1 MKKVITILALA
12 LTTSVAFAQDT
23 PLEISGSADLYYKND
38 FSGNENIKTS
48 FNSDQNS
55 VSLGM
60 IDIALK
66 KKTGKTSFV
75 GEVSF
80 GPRGMGQSILNDSDG
95 QSFHIQNLY
104 ASYAASDKLT
114 LTAGYMG
121 TFIGYEVIS
130 PLGNLHYSTS
140 YLFTNGPFQNAGVK
154 ANYAF
159 SSKVGLMV
167 GVFNDQWNA
176 YKADMSLGLNA
187 IGAQLSLTPF
197 EGLTAYVNYLS
208 GSASGTIVDLT
219 GSYQVTEKFK
229 LGFNVADFSGAKDII
244 ITAATDDSV
253 GIVEVTPSTTPAT
266 YVPGIIA
273 GTPAELATQGYT
285 GFALY
290 PSYKFS
296 DNFTLGLRA
305 ENFKAKDKSD
315 YSTAPAAKESVT
327 AYTLSANFKS
337 GGLTFIPEFRMDS
350 GSANMF
356 ADSKGISTKSASQVS
371 LAVVYGF

>member
-23 PLEISGSADLYYKND
+23 PLEISGSADLYYKYD
-38 FSGNENIKTS
+38 FSKASQLGTS
-48 FNSDQNS
+48 FATDQNS

-60 IDIALK
+60 IDVVLK

-80 GPRGMGQSILNDSDG
+80 GPRGQYQSILNTPGYAFINDPLIDDFPTLETSG
-95 QSFHIQNLY
+95 ESFHIQNLY

-130 PLGNLHYSTS
+130 PLGNLNYSTS

-154 ANYAF
+154 ANYAI

-167 GVFNDQWNA
+167 GLFNDQWNA
-176 YKADMSLGLNA
+176 YQANPSFGLNA
-187 IGAQLSLTPF
+187 IGAQLSLTPV
-197 EGLTAYVNYLS
+197 EGLTAYINYLD

-219 GSYQVTEKFK
+219 AAYQISEKFK
-229 LGFNVADFSGAKDII
+229 LGLNVADFSG
-244 ITAATDDSV
+244 TADD
-253 GIVEVTPSTTPAT
+253 T
-266 YVPGIIA
+266 
-273 GTPAELATQGYT
+273 GYT

-290 PSYKFS
+290 PSYAVSSNFS
-296 DNFTLGLRA
+296 LALRA
-305 ENFKAKDKSD
+305 ENFKGKKNAIT
-315 YSTAPAAKESVT
+315 YSNVAADESVT
-327 AYTLSANFKS
+327 ALTLSANLKS

-356 ADSKGISTKSASQVS
+356 EGGAEKSASQIS
-371 LAVVYGF
+371 MAVVYGF

>member
-1 MKKVITILALA
+1 
-12 LTTSVAFAQDT
+12 
-23 PLEISGSADLYYKND
+23 
-38 FSGNENIKTS
+38 
-48 FNSDQNS
+48 
-55 VSLGM
+55 M

-80 GPRGMGQSILNDSDG
+80 GPRGTSQSIPDVAG
-95 QSFHIQNLY
+95 QSFNIQNLY
-104 ASYAASDKLT
+104 AAYAATDKLT

-167 GVFNDQWNA
+167 GAFNDQWNLYSA
-176 YKADMSLGLNA
+176 SPALGLNA
-187 IGAQLSLTPF
+187 IGAQLSVTPF

-229 LGFNVADFSGAKDII
+229 LGFNVADFSGVKEIGAVVITEGKDAEV
-244 ITAATDDSV
+244 TYDATDPADIFIS
-253 GIVEVTPSTTPAT
+253 SYTPAADA
-266 YVPGIIA
+266 VLGDR
-273 GTPAELATQGYT
+273 TQGYT

-305 ENFKAKDKSD
+305 ENFKAKDKSV

-356 ADSKGISTKSASQVS
+356 ADSKGAPTKSASQIS
-371 LAVVYGF
+371 MAVVYGF

>member
-23 PLEISGSADLYYKND
+23 PLEISGSGDLYYKYD
-38 FSGNENIKTS
+38 FSEASQLGTS
-48 FNSDQNS
+48 FATDQNS

-80 GPRGMGQSILNDSDG
+80 GPRGAGQSIPDVGG

-104 ASYAASDKLT
+104 AAYAASDKLT

-130 PLGNLHYSTS
+130 PLANLNYSTS

-154 ANYAF
+154 ANYAI

-167 GVFNDQWNA
+167 GLFNDQWNLYNA
-176 YKADMSLGLNA
+176 TPSLGLNA
-187 IGAQLSLTPF
+187 IGAQLSLTPV
-197 EGLTAYVNYLS
+197 EGLTAYINYLD

-219 GSYQVTEKFK
+219 AAYQISEKFK
-229 LGFNVADFSGAKDII
+229 LGLNVADFSG
-244 ITAATDDSV
+244 TADD
-253 GIVEVTPSTTPAT
+253 T
-266 YVPGIIA
+266 
-273 GTPAELATQGYT
+273 GYT

-290 PSYKFS
+290 PSYAVSSNFS
-296 DNFTLGLRA
+296 LALRA
-305 ENFKAKDKSD
+305 ENFKAKKAGSPFGPSFSNVVAD
-315 YSTAPAAKESVT
+315 ESVT
-327 AYTLSANFKS
+327 AFTLSANLKS
-337 GGLTFIPEFRMDS
+337 GGLTFIPELRMDS

-356 ADSKGISTKSASQVS
+356 EGGTEKSASQVS
-371 LAVVYGF
+371 MAVVYGF

>member
-12 LTTSVAFAQDT
+12 LTTTVTFAQDT
-23 PLEISGSADLYYKND
+23 PLEITGSADLYYKND
-38 FSGNENIKTS
+38 FSGNENIQTS
-48 FNSDQNS
+48 FATDQNS

-80 GPRGMGQSILNDSDG
+80 GPRGQKQSIQDVDG

-104 ASYAASDKLT
+104 AAYAASDKLT

-130 PLGNLHYSTS
+130 PLANLNYSTS

-154 ANYAF
+154 ANYAI

-167 GVFNDQWNA
+167 GLFNDQWNA
-176 YKADMSLGLNA
+176 YKADSGLGLNA
-187 IGAQLSLTPF
+187 VGAQLSLTPV
-197 EGLTAYVNYLS
+197 EGLTAYINYLD

-219 GSYQVTEKFK
+219 AAYQISEKFK
-229 LGFNVADFSGAKDII
+229 LGLNVADYSG
-244 ITAATDDSV
+244 TADDT
-253 GIVEVTPSTTPAT
+253 GF
-266 YVPGIIA
+266 
-273 GTPAELATQGYT
+273 T

-290 PSYKFS
+290 PSYAVNK
-296 DNFTLGLRA
+296 NFGIGLRA
-305 ENFKAKDKSD
+305 ENFKAKKNNLGALSNV
-315 YSTAPAAKESVT
+315 TADESVT
-327 AYTLSANFKS
+327 AFTLSANLKS
-337 GGLTFIPEFRMDS
+337 GGLTFIPEFRLDN
-350 GSANMF
+350 GSADMF
-356 ADSKGISTKSASQVS
+356 EDSDMAATKSASQAT

>member
-12 LTTSVAFAQDT
+12 LTTSVTFAQDT
-23 PLEISGSADLYYKND
+23 PLEISGSADLYYKYD
-38 FSGNENIKTS
+38 FAKTGNIGTS
-48 FNSDQNS
+48 FASDQNS

-80 GPRGMGQSILNDSDG
+80 GPRGQFQSIPDVGG

-104 ASYAASDKLT
+104 AAYAASDKLT

-130 PLGNLHYSTS
+130 PLSNFHYSTS
-140 YLFTNGPFQNAGVK
+140 YLFTNGPFQNAGIK
-154 ANYAF
+154 ANYAI

-167 GVFNDQWNA
+167 GLFNDQWNA
-176 YKADMSLGLNA
+176 YTANPSFGLNA
-187 IGAQLSLTPF
+187 IGAQLSLTPV
-197 EGLTAYVNYLS
+197 EGLTAYINYLD

-219 GSYQVTEKFK
+219 AAYQVSEKFK
-229 LGFNVADFSGAKDII
+229 LGLNVADFSG
-244 ITAATDDSV
+244 TADDT
-253 GIVEVTPSTTPAT
+253 GF
-266 YVPGIIA
+266 
-273 GTPAELATQGYT
+273 T

-290 PSYKFS
+290 PSYAVSSNFS
-296 DNFTLGLRA
+296 LGLRA
-305 ENFKAKDKSD
+305 ENFKAKKMSAG
-315 YSTAPAAKESVT
+315 YSGVVGDESVT
-327 AYTLSANFKS
+327 AFTLSANLKS

-350 GSANMF
+350 GSSDMF
-356 ADSKGISTKSASQVS
+356 LDSDLVATKSASQVS
-371 LAVVYGF
+371 LGVVYGF

>member
-1 MKKVITILALA
+1 
-12 LTTSVAFAQDT
+12 
-23 PLEISGSADLYYKND
+23 
-38 FSGNENIKTS
+38 
-48 FNSDQNS
+48 
-55 VSLGM
+55 
-60 IDIALK
+60 
-66 KKTGKTSFV
+66 
-75 GEVSF
+75 
-80 GPRGMGQSILNDSDG
+80 
-95 QSFHIQNLY
+95 
-104 ASYAASDKLT
+104 
-114 LTAGYMG
+114 MG

-167 GVFNDQWNA
+167 GLFNDGWNK
-176 YKADMSLGLNA
+176 YQADADLGLNN

-208 GSASGTIVDLT
+208 GSDKGTIVDLT
-219 GSYQVTEKFK
+219 ATYQVTDKFK
-229 LGFNVADFSGAKDII
+229 LGLNVADFSGTKDR
-244 ITAATDDSV
+244 
-253 GIVEVTPSTTPAT
+253 IVLNPAVEAVSARPALISDGVTYFPA
-266 YVPGIIA
+266 VSA
-273 GTPAELATQGYT
+273 VSAVSAVLGTEGYT

-305 ENFKAKDKSD
+305 ENFKAKKLS
-315 YSTAPAAKESVT
+315 STFSNVTANESVT
-327 AYTLSANFKS
+327 AFTLSANLKS

-356 ADSKGISTKSASQVS
+356 ADSKGISTKSASQIS
-371 LAVVYGF
+371 MAVVYGF